1 MKIFK
6 KTSQFQQFCI
16 NLKKKG
22 TIGFVPTMGCLHE
35 GHLSLIRQSSKK
47 CDFTVVS
54 IFVNPLQFGPKED
67 FSKYPRP
74 RKIDLALCLKEKV
87 DAVFLPDEKNFYPD
101 DFSLLIEETSIS
113 TTHCGALRPGHFS
126 GVVTVVS
133 KLLNLAL
140 PDCLFMGQK
149 DYQQCLVIKRIL
161 RDMNFPVKLFICPTL
176 REKDGLAKSSR
187 NTYLSEEERKNAPAI
202 YEALS
207 FIRSEYKTSCKK
219 NTPGVWK
226 KLNTLLVEKLKKIP
240 GFSIQYADLVDGD
253 SLKEITSESR
263 KVVALVAGLLGK
275 TRLIDNLLIK

>member
-6 KTSQFQQFCI
+6 KALPFQEYCL

-35 GHLSLIRQSSKK
+35 GHLSLIKQSSQK
-47 CDFTVVS
+47 CNFTVVS

-74 RKIDLALCLKEKV
+74 RKQDLDLCRQEKV
-87 DAVFLPDEKNFYPD
+87 EAVFLPDENTFYSE
-101 DFSLLIEETSIS
+101 DFSLLIEETMLS

-133 KLLNLAL
+133 KLLNLSL
-140 PDCLFMGQK
+140 PDYLFMGQK
-149 DYQQCLVIKRIL
+149 DYQQCLVIKRLL
-161 RDMNFPVKLFICPTL
+161 RDLNFPVKLIICPTL

-187 NTYLSEEERKNAPAI
+187 NIYLSADERKRACGI
-202 YEALS
+202 YKTL
-207 FIRSEYKTSCKK
+207 FLIRSKYKAAAKTF
-219 NTPGVWK
+219 TLQDWK
-226 KLNTLLVEKLKKIP
+226 KLNRILIEELKKIP
-240 GFSIQYADLVDGD
+240 DFTLQYADLVDGET
-253 SLKEITSESR
+253 LKGISPHS
-263 KVVALVAGLLGK
+263 KKIIALVAGILGK